1 MYTSDTIMDIKYSGI
16 NYKNK
21 IMCILFLSWKEINTK
36 YNIIFWSLNHEVHY
50 WFKIFGVKNGIY
62 THFPLHFL

>member
-21 IMCILFLSWKEINTK
+21 IMCILFFFFMKGNK
-36 YNIIFWSLNHEVHY
+36 Y
-50 WFKIFGVKNGIY
+50 KIQYYI
-62 THFPLHFL
+62 LISES